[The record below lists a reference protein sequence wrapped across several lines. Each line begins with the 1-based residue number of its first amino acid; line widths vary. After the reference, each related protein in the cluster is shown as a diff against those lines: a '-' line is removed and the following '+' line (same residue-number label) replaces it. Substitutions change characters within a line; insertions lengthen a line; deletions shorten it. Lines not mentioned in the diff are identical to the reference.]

1 MHVREG
7 RGGIGNTK
15 MNSKIRGGKENC
27 SAIFSWTGEVGG
39 ALTKKESNSTE
50 QSKTCGR
57 KKSSKQG
64 KFFVAVIKEGVIGL
78 GKGERRNN
86 EHRGKK

>member
-7 RGGIGNTK
+7 RGGNGNTK

-64 KFFVAVIKEGVIGL
+64 KFFSWLSKRRELLDWEGG
-78 GKGERRNN
+78 RRNN